1 MSIDVE
7 AAGAGRVL
15 FPNEDAGVAVAL
27 AADSPVTMTAV
38 PVAAT
43 PPTRPLVVLLA
54 YGAFADEVI
63 SVKLEP
69 PVVKLEV
76 EFESPVAKIEA
87 DDVVAFATLAVAF
100 VAVALLYHVK
110 GG

>member
-1 MSIDVE
+1 MDVD

-15 FPNEDAGVAVAL
+15 FPDEEVAAAVAL

-54 YGAFADEVI
+54 
-63 SVKLEP
+63 
-69 PVVKLEV
+69 
-76 EFESPVAKIEA
+76 
-87 DDVVAFATLAVAF
+87 
-100 VAVALLYHVK
+100 
-110 GG
+110 

>member
-15 FPNEDAGVAVAL
+15 FANEDAGVAVAI
-27 AADSPVTMTAV
+27 A
-38 PVAAT
+38 
-43 PPTRPLVVLLA
+43 RPLVVLLA

-76 EFESPVAKIEA
+76 EFEMPVAKIEL
-87 DDVVAFATLAVAF
+87 DDVVALAMLTVAF
-100 VAVALLYHVK
+100 VAVALLYQVK

>member
-1 MSIDVE
+1 MTVD

-15 FPNEDAGVAVAL
+15 LPDSEAGVTVAL
-27 AADSPVTMTAV
+27 VADSPVAMTAV

-76 EFESPVAKIEA
+76 EFEMPVAKIEL
-87 DDVVAFATLAVAF
+87 DDVVALAMLTVAF
-100 VAVALLYHVK
+100 VAVALLYQVK

>member
-1 MSIDVE
+1 MTVD

-15 FPNEDAGVAVAL
+15 LPDSEAGVTVAL
-27 AADSPVTMTAV
+27 VADSPVAMTAV

-54 YGAFADEVI
+54 YGALAEEVI
-63 SVKLEP
+63 AVELNSPVELEA
-69 PVVKLEV
+69 EV
-76 EFESPVAKIEA
+76 DSPVANIEV
-87 DDVVAFATLAVAF
+87 DEVVTFAALAVTF

>member
-1 MSIDVE
+1 MSMDVE

-43 PPTRPLVVLLA
+43 PPTRPLVVL
-54 YGAFADEVI
+54 FA
-63 SVKLEP
+63 
-69 PVVKLEV
+69 
-76 EFESPVAKIEA
+76 
-87 DDVVAFATLAVAF
+87 
-100 VAVALLYHVK
+100 
-110 GG
+110 